1 MALREDERM
10 SDRHMHITGF
20 LYEEE
25 RVIEQFAD
33 AARSLGFFDAVVP
46 VRLHDA
52 GPVRAVAFHSRDLDG
67 ISDEL
72 EMPEVARKLSGILKF
87 DTVIVSAWEYP
98 LSHRDREHVWTVR
111 GTGDKSS
118 SPGSGSAT

>member
-1 MALREDERM
+1 M

-20 LYEEE
+20 LHEEE
-25 RVIEQFAD
+25 RVIEQFIA
-33 AARSLGFFDAVVP
+33 AARSLGFFQEVVP
-46 VRLHDA
+46 VRLGDA
-52 GPVRAVAFHSRDLDG
+52 GRVRAVAFYSRDLDG

-72 EMPEVARKLSGILKF
+72 EMPEVAGKLSGILEF

-111 GTGDKSS
+111 GAGDQSS
-118 SPGSGSAT
+118 SSGSGSAT